1 MFLSGSF
8 MRRRNG
14 LELIGRVHQYLRTC
28 ATSVPVSATEASGT
42 SASASASGEAS
53 MKIPKKPKI
62 PPNKNLGNQN
72 IHESLAIIKEQAR
85 ARFDE
90 TVEIAI
96 KLNVDPRKQTQAVK
110 GMAALPQ
117 GLGKKIRVAVFASG
131 NDIDLAKRAGAD
143 YAGADELIQ
152 MVQSGNTPFDR
163 VVATPDMMAKLS
175 KVGKV
180 CHLFFFLSLC
190 PLTLL

>member
-1 MFLSGSF
+1 MMFSV
-8 MRRRNG
+8 MRRRNCI
-14 LELIGRVHQYLRTC
+14 EVVGRVNQYIRTC
-28 ATSVPVSATEASGT
+28 AATSTAVEVPGGGGD
-42 SASASASGEAS
+42 GEAT
-53 MKIPKKPKI
+53 KIKIAKKPRI

-72 IHESLAIIKEQAR
+72 IHDGLAIIKEQAR

-131 NDIDLAKRAGAD
+131 NDIDLAKKAGAD
-143 YAGADELIQ
+143 YAGSDELIQ

-180 CHLFFFLSLC
+180 SNSFSFFFISL
-190 PLTLL
+190 LDLRTTWTYA

>member
-1 MFLSGSF
+1 MFC
-8 MRRRNG
+8 
-14 LELIGRVHQYLRTC
+14 LIGKTSRGFVRSSHRTC
-28 ATSVPVSATEASGT
+28 ATTATVSVDATET
-42 SASASASGEAS
+42 
-53 MKIPKKPKI
+53 MRIPRKPAI

-72 IHESLAIIKEQAR
+72 IHDAFGIVKQQAR
-85 ARFDE
+85 VRFNE
-90 TVEIAI
+90 TVEVAI

-131 NDIDLAKRAGAD
+131 TDIDLAKKAGAD
-143 YAGADELIQ
+143 FAGADELIQ
-152 MVQSGNTPFDR
+152 MVQGGNTPFDR

-180 CHLFFFLSLC
+180 CNLFFHDIIMNSFTSSFLDSW
-190 PLTLL
+190 PTRTYAKP

>member
-1 MFLSGSF
+1 MLSVL
-8 MRRRNG
+8 RRRNCVG
-14 LELIGRVHQYLRTC
+14 LVGVNQYIRTC
-28 ATSVPVSATEASGT
+28 AAVATVPAAPEEATP
-42 SASASASGEAS
+42 
-53 MKIPKKPKI
+53 KIAKKPKI

-72 IHESLAIIKEQAR
+72 IHDGLKIIKEQAR

-131 NDIDLAKRAGAD
+131 NDVDIAKRAGAD
-143 YAGADELIQ
+143 YAGSDELIQ

-180 CHLFFFLSLC
+180 SDLFSSFLC
-190 PLTLL
+190 PSHSFLVDFRTTWTYAES